1 MAKKHKDIQKTLD
14 SVIDKMES
22 GKLDNVSALAVAKVI
37 SVKISGYKEQL
48 KYKKATGSPDKIEF
62 FED

>member
-1 MAKKHKDIQKTLD
+1 MAKKHKDIQKVLD
-14 SVIDKMES
+14 KVLDKMEK
-22 GKLDNVSALAVAKVI
+22 GTLDNTAALAVAKVI

-48 KYKKATGSPDKIEF
+48 KYKKATGSPDKIDF